1 MKRTEEGLDIAEV
14 ERLFQTESIKFFYT
28 MPRFHNPLGCS
39 LSEREKQELV
49 RLAEAY
55 DVYLVEDDYLGDLE
69 ENKKALYAYDLSSHV
84 IYLKSFSKMMFPGLR
99 VGAAVLPEALTDTF
113 YAYKKLNDIDCSM
126 ISQAALEIYLKSGMY
141 GSHKEKIRDSYK
153 ERSLKLHQAIQTH
166 RQLGSGRFTFS
177 SGQAPCMHTHLVL
190 PQDLPAS
197 RVIHRLKKQ
206 GVILEAIDRHY
217 LSDYQKE
224 SIFPM

>member
-1 MKRTEEGLDIAEV
+1 
-14 ERLFQTESIKFFYT
+14 
-28 MPRFHNPLGCS
+28 
-39 LSEREKQELV
+39 
-49 RLAEAY
+49 
-55 DVYLVEDDYLGDLE
+55 
-69 ENKKALYAYDLSSHV
+69 
-84 IYLKSFSKMMFPGLR
+84 MMFPGLR

-141 GSHKEKIRDSYK
+141 GRHKEKIRDSYK
-153 ERSLKLHQAIQTH
+153 ERSLRLHQAIRTH

-197 RVIHRLKKQ
+197 RVIHRLEKQ
-206 GVILEAIDRHY
+206 GVLLEAIDRHY
-217 LSDYQKE
+217 LSDYPKE
-224 SIFPM
+224 NLLKINISNVKTEDIERGVKLLMSHL